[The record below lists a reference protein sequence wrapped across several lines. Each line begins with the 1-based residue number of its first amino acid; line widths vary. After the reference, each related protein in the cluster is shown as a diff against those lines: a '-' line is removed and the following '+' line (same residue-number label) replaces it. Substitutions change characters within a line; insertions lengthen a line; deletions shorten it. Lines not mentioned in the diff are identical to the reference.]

1 MDEIRY
7 KVRRADVI
15 EMHIVLLLSI
25 AGGMLGADRAYKGQ
39 IGLAFLKA
47 ITLGGLFLWFI
58 VDIWSSA
65 VGAKR
70 AWHRYYK
77 YLGKEAQKS
86 EI

>member
-1 MDEIRY
+1 MNEIYY
-7 KVRRADVI
+7 KARRADVI

-39 IGLAFLKA
+39 TGLALLKA

-65 VGAKR
+65 LSANR

>member
-15 EMHIVLLLSI
+15 EMHILLLLSI

>member
-65 VGAKR
+65 VNAKQ

>member
-7 KVRRADVI
+7 KVRQADVI

>member
-39 IGLAFLKA
+39 TGLALLKA

-65 VGAKR
+65 VGANQ

-77 YLGKEAQKS
+77 YLGKEAKKS